1 MKWSK
6 LLNSSRR
13 KDKEKNPGSK
23 KSDLAA
29 GRQEIERDFDR
40 LLFAAPTRRV
50 ADKTQVFPLD
60 LNDSVRTRLTHSH
73 EVANF
78 ARGIGMRLAFE
89 MKEEIFGSDC
99 NHLILERDVPALL
112 ATIGLAHDLGNP
124 PFGHQGEAAMATWFR
139 RNLAPL
145 VAHGFDEE
153 SGRIFND
160 FMNFDGNSQTLRLVT
175 RLQIINDN
183 YGLNLTYASLA
194 AMIKYPQSS
203 YIKNKKW
210 SKHGYLFSEEK
221 VVHDIWQETGLS
233 EGLRHP
239 FTYLM
244 EACDDIA
251 YSILDAEDTI
261 KKGLASYQDL
271 ISFLTSWKNGTDK
284 TINQLVKKVQDKNR
298 EWDDRKQ
305 ELSPAEINDMSMQMF
320 RVHGTNVLITSV
332 VEAFRQ
338 CHKQLCNTECAIKD
352 LISISDGNELCS
364 ALKKFDQTRGY
375 RHRTVLELELKG
387 SNYIQGL
394 MDMLWVGIRG
404 RKSGGKEWD
413 TPFGR
418 YAYGRISE
426 NYRRVFD
433 DKENNLPPL
442 YKEAQLL
449 ADAVSGMTD
458 SYLIR
463 LHDELKS
470 LYEYESRLQPS
481 TP

>member
-1 MKWSK
+1 MEWCK
-6 LLNSSRR
+6 LLNSGRR
-13 KDKEKNPGSK
+13 KDKEKNPELEPSVL
-23 KSDLAA
+23 SA

-40 LLFAAPTRRV
+40 LLFAAPTRRL

-89 MKEEIFGSDC
+89 MKEEIFGTHCD
-99 NHLILERDVPALL
+99 HLVLERDVPALL

-124 PFGHQGEAAMATWFR
+124 PFGHQGEAAMAAWFS
-139 RNLAPL
+139 RNLEP
-145 VAHGFDEE
+145 VVKYDFDEE
-153 SGRIFND
+153 SRSIFND
-160 FMNFDGNSQTLRLVT
+160 FMKFDGNSQTLRLVT

-203 YIKNKKW
+203 YTQNKKW
-210 SKHGYLFSEEK
+210 SKHGYLFSEEH
-221 VVHDIWQETGLS
+221 VVHEIWEETGLT
-233 EGLRHP
+233 EGVRHP

-244 EACDDIA
+244 EACDDVA

-271 ISFLTSWKNGTDK
+271 ISFLTNWRNGTDQ
-284 TINQLVKKVQDKNR
+284 TIQELVKRVQNKNQ
-298 EWDDRKQ
+298 EWDYRKQ
-305 ELSPAEINDMSMQMF
+305 DLSPAEINDMSMQMF
-320 RVHGTNVLITSV
+320 RVHGTNVLITSI

-338 CHKQLCNTECAIKD
+338 RHKELCQTDCSIKD
-352 LISISDGNELCS
+352 LISISTGHELCS
-364 ALKKFDQTRGY
+364 ALKKFDKTRGY

-394 MDMLWVGIRG
+394 MDMLWLGIKG
-404 RKSGGKEWD
+404 RKSGGKSWD

-426 NYRRVFD
+426 NYRRVFED
-433 DKENNLPPL
+433 PENDLPPL

-449 ADAVSGMTD
+449 ADAISGMTD

-470 LYEYESRLQPS
+470 LYEYESRIQPS